1 MKVCPN
7 CGQSNED
14 RAAFCRFCG
23 SSLASAQPEAAP
35 SWNGASY
42 SGAQQ
47 TADPYPRF
55 QEPTP
60 APEGMD
66 NQTPPDNSHSALLEP
81 DEHVV
86 SSIGSN
92 YLQNFLAGGSIHKS
106 VGVLTQKR
114 FYYKG
119 RNFNGPGKLFQHTTE
134 EGVVSLEDIT
144 FTAFTHIRYTGILFL
159 AILLTIVP
167 LVLLAME
174 NDHIIGFV
182 CLIAAIL
189 LYLLYFLKRQ
199 TLFLVSF
206 PGGGF
211 AFDVRWYPIAD
222 IRSFQR
228 QLHLLKDGLK
238 HPSDEPVEVE

>member
-7 CGQSNED
+7 CGQFNED
-14 RAAFCRFCG
+14 HAAFCRACG
-23 SSLASAQPEAAP
+23 SSLANAQPEAAP
-35 SWNGASY
+35 TFDGAFY

-47 TADPYPRF
+47 AEAPAS
-55 QEPTP
+55 PTQQP
-60 APEGMD
+60 
-66 NQTPPDNSHSALLEP
+66 NPDNSHSALLEP

-86 SSIGSN
+86 ASIGSN
-92 YLQNFLAGGSIHKS
+92 YLQNFLAGGSVHKS

-119 RNFNGPGKLFQHTTE
+119 RNLNGPGKLFQHTTE

-144 FTAFTHIRYTGILFL
+144 FTAFTHIRYTGILLL
-159 AILLTIVP
+159 AILLTLVP
-167 LVLLAME
+167 LVLKAMG
-174 NDHIIGFV
+174 NDHIAGIYCIVG
-182 CLIAAIL
+182 AIF
-189 LYLLYFLKRQ
+189 LYLVYFLKRQ

-211 AFDVRWYPIAD
+211 AFDARWYRVTD

-228 QLHLLKDGLK
+228 QLHLLKDK
-238 HPSDEPVEVE
+238 RQESAKEPVEVE

>member
-7 CGQSNED
+7 CGQANED
-14 RAAFCRFCG
+14 HAAFCRACG
-23 SSLASAQPEAAP
+23 SSLANAQPEAVPTFGGAFDSGTQQMEAP
-35 SWNGASY
+35 AS
-42 SGAQQ
+42 SAQ
-47 TADPYPRF
+47 PP
-55 QEPTP
+55 
-60 APEGMD
+60 
-66 NQTPPDNSHSALLEP
+66 NPDNSHSALLEP
-81 DEHVV
+81 DEQVV
-86 SSIGSN
+86 ASIGSN
-92 YLQNFLAGGSIHKS
+92 YLQNFLAGGSVHKS

-134 EGVVSLEDIT
+134 EGVVSLNDIT

-174 NDHIIGFV
+174 NDHIIGSY
-182 CLIAAIL
+182 CIACAVL

-199 TLFLVSF
+199 TLSLVSF

-211 AFDVRWYPIAD
+211 AFDVRWYRVAD

-228 QLHLLKDGLK
+228 QLHLLKEEHQK
-238 HPSDEPVEVE
+238 ATPEYMEVE